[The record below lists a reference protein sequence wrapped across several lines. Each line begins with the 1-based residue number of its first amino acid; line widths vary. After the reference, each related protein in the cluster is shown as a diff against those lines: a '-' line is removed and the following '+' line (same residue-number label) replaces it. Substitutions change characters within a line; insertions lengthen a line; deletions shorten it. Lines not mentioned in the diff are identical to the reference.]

1 MTKAGA
7 CCIFSPTAEKDLES
21 EKCSGVAV
29 SMAKTTNFMIKMLL
43 SQVLG
48 LKIQPI
54 AIYHVLWLRSFFFEV
69 ETSLMRI

>member
-29 SMAKTTNFMIKMLL
+29 SMAKMTNFMIKMLL
-43 SQVLG
+43 SQALG

-54 AIYHVLWLRSFFFEV
+54 
-69 ETSLMRI
+69 